1 MVEKQ
6 RFSSDGYFRALHHQ
20 HMKLVKPF
28 TPRVIPCSIRK
39 GFNQSIC
46 RRKEQKAS
54 LQCLAS
60 AMPKS
65 VMPSELKMAKLLR
78 RKKRKNLA
86 VLAKTPPLKRFFFSP
101 KLRSSNV

>member
-1 MVEKQ
+1 
-6 RFSSDGYFRALHHQ
+6 
-20 HMKLVKPF
+20 
-28 TPRVIPCSIRK
+28 
-39 GFNQSIC
+39 
-46 RRKEQKAS
+46 

-86 VLAKTPPLKRFFFSP
+86 ALAKTPPLKRFFSP
-101 KLRSSNV
+101 KL